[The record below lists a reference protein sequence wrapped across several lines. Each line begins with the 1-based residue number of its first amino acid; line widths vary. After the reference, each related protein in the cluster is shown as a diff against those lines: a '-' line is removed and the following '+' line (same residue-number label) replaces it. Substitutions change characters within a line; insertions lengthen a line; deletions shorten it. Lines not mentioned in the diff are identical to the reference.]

1 MEVFTTIITGVVV
14 FILGQ
19 AFLKLV
25 IEPVQR
31 LKVTISD
38 VAFCLMNDYIYYMNS
53 DAVHESDA
61 SATYKKLRELGARLH
76 GDISIVPWYS
86 HFRKLFLL
94 PKFDSV
100 NGASDKLFAI
110 SNWLYSKRDD
120 KYERMDLLR
129 IEICRLLSIHIKEE
143 EEYEEILKES
153 IRAYAESRERV

>member
-38 VAFCLMNDYIYYMNS
+38 VAFCLMNDYVYYMNS
-53 DAVHESDA
+53 DEAHENDST
-61 SATYKKLRELGARLH
+61 ATYKKLRKLGSRLH

-86 HFRKLFLL
+86 FFRKLFLL

-100 NGASDKLFAI
+100 NMASDKLFAM
-110 SNWLYSKRDD
+110 SNWLYSKRED
-120 KYERMDLLR
+120 KYERMDLHR
-129 IEICRLLSIHIKEE
+129 IEICRLLNIHIKED
-143 EEYEEILKES
+143 EEYEDTLKEL
-153 IRAYAESRERV
+153 IRAYTESRKKV